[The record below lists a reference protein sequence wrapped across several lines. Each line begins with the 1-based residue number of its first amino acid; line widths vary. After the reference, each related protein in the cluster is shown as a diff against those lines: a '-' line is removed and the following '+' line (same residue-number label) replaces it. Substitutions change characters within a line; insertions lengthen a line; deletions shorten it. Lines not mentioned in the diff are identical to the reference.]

1 MVPQPGH
8 IPGGPFHAL
17 GFGKLSEEGTSTLLS
32 PPLSL
37 LPGDALMS
45 AAGLTS
51 KQLANIFHS
60 SGLIS

>member
-1 MVPQPGH
+1 MVPLPGH
-8 IPGGPFHAL
+8 IPGGPLQAPD
-17 GFGKLSEEGTSTLLS
+17 FGKLSGEGTSTLLS

-37 LPGDALMS
+37 LPGDALVS